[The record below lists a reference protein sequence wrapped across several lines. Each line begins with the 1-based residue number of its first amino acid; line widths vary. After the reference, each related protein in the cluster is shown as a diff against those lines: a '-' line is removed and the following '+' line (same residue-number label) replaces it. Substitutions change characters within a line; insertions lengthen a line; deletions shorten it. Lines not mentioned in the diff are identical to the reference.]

1 MGTERRTA
9 MLRPSFKALAKKRAE
24 QEGRSLSNY
33 LEQLVL
39 RDAGEHGIAVKAP
52 TKKSRRGPQWL
63 KD

>member
-9 MLRPSFKALAKKRAE
+9 VLRPSVKALAKKRAE

-39 RDAGEHGIAVKAP
+39 IDAGEHGIVVKAP
-52 TKKSRRGPQWL
+52 KKSRRGPQWL